1 MITANGV
8 IRKTELRLKTLTLYC
23 ETTIGGKIGTAA
35 FQIENNTEN
44 LYRILKM
51 TTHTYWESVVGSLIR
66 VHIIEDNGQ
75 YKLCGIGS
83 FFEEDWYDL
92 PKITE

>member
-1 MITANGV
+1 
-8 IRKTELRLKTLTLYC
+8 
-23 ETTIGGKIGTAA
+23 
-35 FQIENNTEN
+35 
-44 LYRILKM
+44 M